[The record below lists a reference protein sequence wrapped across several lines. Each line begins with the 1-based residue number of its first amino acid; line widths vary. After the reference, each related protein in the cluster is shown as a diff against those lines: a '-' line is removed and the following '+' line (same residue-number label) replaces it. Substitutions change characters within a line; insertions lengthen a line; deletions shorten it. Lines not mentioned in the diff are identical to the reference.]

1 MELYLVNAIVKSHW
15 NLSALATQSFNMWN
29 QCILGVSSMQNFE
42 MKKLFLNLFQ
52 KKHFKVVLTSLI
64 ILSYLTLYTGCYFF
78 PKEEEVLAPPLKEPQ
93 KIEYKTI
100 KVQRGNIEKRIN
112 GTAYFVSDLQTDV
125 YFTERGGRIKSI
137 NVKNGDMVNEGD
149 VLIELETDDLE
160 KQIFQQEL
168 NLEKLKLNTTQ
179 TMSNLERSIKL
190 SEMEL
195 EDLREKLNEINTIIE
210 NLDEGVK
217 LQDIM
222 PNVDVKEIED
232 QIKRK
237 EFLLEGQKEEYENYK
252 TSAELDI
259 KTVELQIENL
269 KNELAKTKLISPVSG
284 KIVWLTSA
292 KAGET
297 VYTYSNLVRIADVN
311 RLKLKYTG
319 DNLSDF
325 KMGAMVEVKIDD
337 KDYTGKVVM
346 IPSTAPIDA
355 DDSIRRS
362 VLIEVENLPPG
373 VKLGDS
379 ARISLLLDRKENV
392 IVIPRNM
399 LHGFMGQKTVYVLED
414 GLKKDR
420 TVETGIENATE
431 VEITK
436 GLEEGEEIIEG

>member
-1 MELYLVNAIVKSHW
+1 
-15 NLSALATQSFNMWN
+15 MWN

-222 PNVDVKEIED
+222 PNVDVK
-232 QIKRK
+232 K
-237 EFLLEGQKEEYENYK
+237 
-252 TSAELDI
+252 
-259 KTVELQIENL
+259 
-269 KNELAKTKLISPVSG
+269 
-284 KIVWLTSA
+284 
-292 KAGET
+292 
-297 VYTYSNLVRIADVN
+297 
-311 RLKLKYTG
+311 
-319 DNLSDF
+319 
-325 KMGAMVEVKIDD
+325 
-337 KDYTGKVVM
+337 
-346 IPSTAPIDA
+346 
-355 DDSIRRS
+355 
-362 VLIEVENLPPG
+362 
-373 VKLGDS
+373 
-379 ARISLLLDRKENV
+379 
-392 IVIPRNM
+392 
-399 LHGFMGQKTVYVLED
+399 
-414 GLKKDR
+414 
-420 TVETGIENATE
+420 
-431 VEITK
+431 
-436 GLEEGEEIIEG
+436 

>member
-1 MELYLVNAIVKSHW
+1 
-15 NLSALATQSFNMWN
+15 
-29 QCILGVSSMQNFE
+29 MQNFD
-42 MKKLFLNLFQ
+42 MKKFFLNYFQ
-52 KKHFKVVLTSLI
+52 EKYFKIIIISLI
-64 ILSYLTLYTGCYFF
+64 VLSYLVIFSGCYFF
-78 PKEEEVLAPPLKEPQ
+78 PQEEEVLAPPLKEPQ

-100 KVQRGNIEKRIN
+100 KVQRGTIEKRIN

-168 NLEKLKLNTTQ
+168 NLERLKLNTSQ
-179 TMSNLERSIKL
+179 TLSNLERAIKL

-195 EDLREKLNEINTIIE
+195 EDLKENLAEINTIIE
-210 NLDEGVK
+210 NLGEGVK

-237 EFLLEGQKEEYENYK
+237 EFLIEGQKLEYENYK
-252 TSAELDI
+252 ASAELDI
-259 KTVELQIENL
+259 KTIELQIENL
-269 KNELAKTKLISPVSG
+269 KNELAKTKLVSPVSG

-292 KAGET
+292 KPGDV

-311 RLKLKYTG
+311 RLKLKYSG

-325 KMGAMVEVKIDD
+325 KIGATVEVKIDD
-337 KDYTGKVVM
+337 KDYVGRVVM
-346 IPSTAPIDA
+346 IPSTAPFDA
-355 DDSIRRS
+355 DDSLRRS
-362 VLIEVENLPPG
+362 VLIEVENLPSS
-373 VKLGDS
+373 VKLGDP
-379 ARISLLLDRKENV
+379 ARISFLIDRKENV

-399 LHGFMGQKTVYVLED
+399 LHGIMGQKTVYVLED

-420 TVETGIENATE
+420 TVETGLENATE
-431 VEITK
+431 VEIVK